1 MNSAMLKLLA
11 NYTVLYAEDDEG
23 VRNNVSEMLSLLF
36 NKVYVAKDGEQA
48 YDLFLDNAPDIVITD
63 IKMPKMNGIELSRE
77 IRKTDKKIQIL
88 IISAHTEVDY
98 MLDAI
103 ELSLMRYIVKP
114 ITETKLCE
122 ALKKFL
128 DSQESIGTVDLSD
141 GWSYNSDK
149 KVTMSDNE
157 VEYELSKKESK
168 LLELLLG
175 KKSIL
180 TYGEIELELWPDETM
195 SLNALRLLM
204 KNFRKKLPP
213 KYLKNVQSIGYKL

>member
-1 MNSAMLKLLA
+1 MNSAMLKQLA
-11 NYTVLYAEDDEG
+11 NYRVLYAEDDEG
-23 VRNNVSEMLSLLF
+23 VRKNVSEMLSLLF
-36 NKVYVAKDGEQA
+36 KKVYVAKDGEQA
-48 YDLFLDNAPDIVITD
+48 YDLFLENAPDIVITD

-77 IRKTDKKIQIL
+77 IRKTDTKIQIL
-88 IISAHTEVDY
+88 IISAHTEVDF

-128 DSQESIGTVDLSD
+128 ALQESIGIVELSE

-149 KVTMSDNE
+149 KVTISERE

-180 TYGEIELELWPDETM
+180 TYEEIELALWPDETM

-204 KNFRKKLPP
+204 KNFRKKLPLD
-213 KYLKNVQSIGYKL
+213 YLKNVQSIGYKL